1 LSQVKNG
8 LIVNEPLAE
17 VDRLVYNTGFVNQN
31 IDYHFSAGRDDG
43 FLLHGVGDQVG
54 TVDLGVLD
62 EGRID
67 NAIEEEA

>member
-1 LSQVKNG
+1 
-8 LIVNEPLAE
+8 
-17 VDRLVYNTGFVNQN
+17 
-31 IDYHFSAGRDDG
+31 
-43 FLLHGVGDQVG
+43 VGDQVG